1 MEIIEASN
9 LTKKYNGFL
18 AVDHISFSVKKGEI
32 FSFLGPNG
40 AGKTTTIYMLTTLI
54 KITEGEAYVNG
65 YNVKTDSDKV
75 RESIGVVFQ
84 EMTVDR
90 RLTGREN
97 LELHGR
103 LYGIPKFEL
112 KRRIDELL
120 DFVELKDKQNV
131 LVSKYS
137 GGMVRRLEIA
147 RGLLQ
152 DPEVLFLDEPTL
164 GLDVQTRF
172 HIWRYIKELNKEMG
186 ITIFL
191 TTHYL
196 EEADRLSDRVAI
208 IDHGRIVAI
217 DSPEALKNRLSEDIV
232 ILKIMGNVGAKMAG
246 ELNRYDFVE
255 NVKVLGKD
263 LIRISLKNGAYS
275 IPKLFEILNEMNV
288 KVERIEY
295 RKPTLDD
302 VFLQLTGKSLR
313 EGTDKI
319 MSLLRHRMRFARR

>member
-65 YNVKTDSDKV
+65 YNVETDSDKV

-232 ILKIMGNVGAKMAG
+232 ILKVMGNVGAKMVG
-246 ELNRYDFVE
+246 ELNRFDFVE

-275 IPKLFEILNEMNV
+275 IPKLFEILNGMNV

-313 EGTDKI
+313 ESTDKI